1 MSEAHMP
8 LDTTSCF
15 SPPTMVQ
22 FSVFLPNKVGK
33 MLNLVENF
41 DESSHC
47 QICAISVHE
56 ASDHAV
62 VRLITNHAHV
72 ARRILK
78 DQNLAFA
85 EHEVLV
91 VELSEGHSLSK
102 LCLYLLGV
110 EMNIAFAYA
119 LMLEDNESPF
129 IAIALDDQTL
139 AGQILRQK
147 GFRLIA
153 EGDLPRTS

>member
-1 MSEAHMP
+1 MSEAGCP
-8 LDTTSCF
+8 LETTSCF
-15 SPPTMVQ
+15 SAPTMVQ

-33 MLNLVENF
+33 MLDLVENF
-41 DESSHC
+41 DEASQC

-78 DQNLAFA
+78 DDGLAFA

-91 VELSEGHSLSK
+91 VELSQGHTLSK

-119 LMLEDNESPF
+119 LMLEPNGVPT
-129 IAIALDDQTL
+129 IAIAVDDQTL

-147 GFRLIA
+147 GFRLIGEA
-153 EGDLPRTS
+153 DLPK

>member
-1 MSEAHMP
+1 MSESGFPME
-8 LDTTSCF
+8 TTSCF

-33 MLNLVENF
+33 MLDLVENF
-41 DESSHC
+41 DESAQC
-47 QICAISVHE
+47 QICAVSVHE

-62 VRLITNHAHV
+62 VRLITNQAHV

-78 DQNLAFA
+78 DHGLAFA

-91 VELSEGHSLSK
+91 VELSEGHTLSK

-119 LMLEDNESPF
+119 LMLDTNNAPT
-129 IAIALDDQTL
+129 IAIAVDDQTL

-147 GFRLIA
+147 GFRLIGEA
-153 EGDLPRTS
+153 DLPK

>member
-1 MSEAHMP
+1 MSEAGCP
-8 LDTTSCF
+8 LETTSCF

-33 MLNLVENF
+33 MLDLVENF
-41 DESSHC
+41 DEASQC
-47 QICAISVHE
+47 QICAVSVHE

-78 DQNLAFA
+78 DDGLAFA

-91 VELSEGHSLSK
+91 VELSQGHTLSK

-119 LMLEDNESPF
+119 LMLDTGGAPT
-129 IAIALDDQTL
+129 IAIAVDDQTL
-139 AGQILRQK
+139 AGQILRNK
-147 GFRLIA
+147 GFRLIGEA
-153 EGDLPRTS
+153 DLPK

>member
-1 MSEAHMP
+1 M
-8 LDTTSCF
+8 LD
-15 SPPTMVQ
+15 
-22 FSVFLPNKVGK
+22 
-33 MLNLVENF
+33 LVENF
-41 DESSHC
+41 DESAQC
-47 QICAISVHE
+47 QICAVSVHE

-62 VRLITNHAHV
+62 VRLITNQAHV

-78 DQNLAFA
+78 DHGLAFA

-91 VELSEGHSLSK
+91 VELSEGHTLSK

-119 LMLEDNESPF
+119 LMLDTNNAPT
-129 IAIALDDQTL
+129 IAIAVDDQTL

-147 GFRLIA
+147 GFRLIGEA
-153 EGDLPRTS
+153 DLPK

>member
-1 MSEAHMP
+1 
-8 LDTTSCF
+8 
-15 SPPTMVQ
+15 MVQ

-33 MLNLVENF
+33 MLDLVEHF
-41 DESSHC
+41 DGASQC

-62 VRLITNHAHV
+62 VRLISNNAYV
-72 ARRILK
+72 ARRILTE
-78 DQNLAFA
+78 QELAFA

-91 VELSEGHSLSK
+91 VELSEGHTLSK

-119 LMLEDNESPF
+119 LMLELNGAPT
-129 IAIALDDQTL
+129 IAIAVDDQTL

-147 GFRLIA
+147 GFRLIGEA
-153 EGDLPRTS
+153 DLPK